1 MKRRQFLESGT
12 CIGDP
17 PRVARSASLTLAMED
32 TESKVSPLLRMIAHD
47 LKGLLGTPGLLIHLA
62 EAARDEEER
71 KTHLAAL
78 HEAFKAIDR
87 AATELGDL
95 GYSLAETTAS
105 SPRRTDL
112 RELLESVLTI
122 ARSAGIQRGV
132 EVVGELGPAP
142 WPPITGDPVLLT
154 RMLERLVYWG
164 IAHTPSNTRLVIE
177 AEAKD
182 EEVRIRVPVGR
193 EGPRAVPTVRERL
206 VELESGA
213 KELGVTLPLVRET
226 LERYGGT
233 LAVGKDGALEAR
245 ISSEN

>member
-1 MKRRQFLESGT
+1 
-12 CIGDP
+12 
-17 PRVARSASLTLAMED
+17 MED

-62 EAARDEEER
+62 AAARDDEER

-95 GYSLAETTAS
+95 GHSIAETTAS

-112 RELLESVLTI
+112 RELLESVITI
-122 ARSAGIQRGV
+122 ARAAGVQRSV
-132 EVVGELGPAP
+132 EVVGELAPGP
-142 WPPITGDPVLLT
+142 WPPVTGDPVLLT

-177 AEAKD
+177 AGAQD
-182 EEVRIRVPVGR
+182 GGVRIRVPVGR
-193 EGPRAVPTVRERL
+193 EGPQRVPTVRERL

-213 KELGVTLPLVRET
+213 REVGVTLPLARET

-233 LAVGKDGALEAR
+233 LAIARDGALEAR
-245 ISSEN
+245 IPSEN